1 MRRYLVLSL
10 LFLSVLACG
19 QNVTIT
25 GKVIDQYG
33 NPYSGGTGVV
43 TLTPG
48 NVNWTYG
55 NSPVPSPIPI
65 GSLDSFG
72 GFSIQLMNTSLIQPQ
87 SQSSTWQFS
96 FSSATCAA
104 SPIPAS
110 FTATPL
116 SLTSS
121 QDITTL
127 IASQVAPTHCPGS
140 GSGNGIIIT
149 TVAGLATVPNKR
161 KGTLAVVTDGNS
173 PSDCSAGLGTTNVL
187 CQYDGTT
194 WSEQWLPLAG
204 GTMSGPIVGGIGGSY
219 FEVTTA
225 GGAYLI
231 VNGAAVG
238 NAALVD
244 NNNYGLVV
252 SDGVVYMVA
261 GTTEISL
268 YPGVISITGLPVYP
282 NNAAAIAGG
291 LSTSDIYRTGADP
304 DQVAIVDS
312 VAGTSS
318 STLTI
323 ASGTFTLGTSSIPSD
338 ECVSVT
344 GTVVNGS
351 VSTIDPVCTSGH
363 LCDTLTVNFA
373 ADPTGI
379 TGYPPSTTGTL
390 TLVPVPEAAAAPQLK
405 ACNNTGSPIAPGLAV
420 TYNWKYV
427 R

>member
-1 MRRYLVLSL
+1 MRRYLLSSL

-87 SQSSTWQFS
+87 SQSPTWQFS

-127 IASQVAPTHCPGS
+127 IASQVAPTHCPSGGS
-140 GSGNGIIIT
+140 GSGIIIT

-204 GTMSGPIVGGIGGSY
+204 GTMTGPIVVQSIAPPGVNQQALMSDDNQGYI
-219 FEVTTA
+219 FFNRIA
-225 GGAYLI
+225 GQGM
-231 VNGAAVG
+231 
-238 NAALVD
+238 
-244 NNNYGLVV
+244 VV
-252 SDGVVYMVA
+252 SQPY
-261 GTTEISL
+261 
-268 YPGVISITGLPVYP
+268 
-282 NNAAAIAGG
+282 
-291 LSTSDIYRTGADP
+291 
-304 DQVAIVDS
+304 IVDATGS
-312 VAGTSS
+312 VGATGYVLTNTVS
-318 STLTI
+318 STLQGNTKWLNPNQLTGVSIAI

-420 TYNWKYV
+420 TYNWKIS

>member
-1 MRRYLVLSL
+1 
-10 LFLSVLACG
+10 
-19 QNVTIT
+19 
-25 GKVIDQYG
+25 
-33 NPYSGGTGVV
+33 
-43 TLTPG
+43 
-48 NVNWTYG
+48 
-55 NSPVPSPIPI
+55 
-65 GSLDSFG
+65 
-72 GFSIQLMNTSLIQPQ
+72 
-87 SQSSTWQFS
+87 
-96 FSSATCAA
+96 
-104 SPIPAS
+104 
-110 FTATPL
+110 
-116 SLTSS
+116 
-121 QDITTL
+121 
-127 IASQVAPTHCPGS
+127 
-140 GSGNGIIIT
+140 
-149 TVAGLATVPNKR
+149 
-161 KGTLAVVTDGNS
+161 
-173 PSDCSAGLGTTNVL
+173 
-187 CQYDGTT
+187 
-194 WSEQWLPLAG
+194 
-204 GTMSGPIVGGIGGSY
+204 MSGPIVGGIGGSY

-252 SDGVVYMVA
+252 SDGVVYMVT

>member
-87 SQSSTWQFS
+87 SQSPTWQFS

-204 GTMSGPIVGGIGGSY
+204 GTMTGPIEFGATGLSNPALLFPHTSIFEASGVPYPPGELIIGSTEGFDFYVSSSSSFSLTSSLASFGGPMNFG
-219 FEVTTA
+219 
-225 GGAYLI
+225 
-231 VNGAAVG
+231 
-238 NAALVD
+238 
-244 NNNYGLVV
+244 GLVV
-252 SDGVVYMVA
+252 YA
-261 GTTEISL
+261 
-268 YPGVISITGLPVYP
+268 
-282 NNAAAIAGG
+282 NNAAALAGG
-291 LSTSDIYRTGADP
+291 LGNGDLYHTGQNP
-304 DQVAIVDS
+304 DYIAVVDTT
-312 VAGTSS
+312 AGTA
-318 STLTI
+318 TGTI

-351 VSTIDPVCTSGH
+351 VSTIDPICTSGH